1 MPERYRK
8 NYIHLDMKKLSVI
21 TFGIVAIALS
31 SCSKKDYNCI
41 CYGGLTGGKVTLTI
55 SSSSK
60 SKAENKCT
68 ALNNPPGTAD
78 GYSGCHVE

>member
-1 MPERYRK
+1 
-8 NYIHLDMKKLSVI
+8 MKKQLVI
-21 TFGIVAIALS
+21 AFGATSMMFV
-31 SCSKKDYNCI
+31 SCSNKDYNCV

-68 ALNNPPGTAD
+68 AFNNPPGTAD

>member
-1 MPERYRK
+1 MSLNRK
-8 NYIHLDMKKLSVI
+8 TLILICATTL
-21 TFGIVAIALS
+21 TFA
-31 SCSKKDYNCI
+31 SCSNKDYNCV
-41 CYGGLTGGKVTLTI
+41 CYGGLTGGKVTLTV

-68 ALNNPPGTAD
+68 AFNNPPGTAD

>member
-1 MPERYRK
+1 
-8 NYIHLDMKKLSVI
+8 MKKLLVI
-21 TFGIVAIALS
+21 AFGAISMMFA
-31 SCSKKDYNCI
+31 SCSNKDYNCV

-68 ALNNPPGTAD
+68 AFNNPPGTAD
-78 GYSGCHVE
+78 GYSGCQIE